1 MSQFFPPAL
10 SPLPGSSGAP
20 HLFPLWSD
28 KQNPLTSTLRAPKIP
43 IGPPKQHCAPPAH
56 LLAHPFLLGRLL
68 SALCSPA
75 LPVELMGLQRGGGQ
89 ALGLDAPASWG
100 GQTPTELPLIP

>member
-1 MSQFFPPAL
+1 MSLRTA
-10 SPLPGSSGAP
+10 GSWGRGLRPCEGGEMGAP
-20 HLFPLWSD
+20 SRMVTPGLDP
-28 KQNPLTSTLRAPKIP
+28 
-43 IGPPKQHCAPPAH
+43 G

-75 LPVELMGLQRGGGQ
+75 SPMELMGLQRGGGQ

-100 GQTPTELPLIP
+100 GQIPTELPLIP